1 MGSLFQEDLPVV
13 LQAATRSS
21 PHVVLEED
29 KAILKLFLTA
39 QIGAGSSLF
48 QSFLSVNV
56 VSVEA
61 RRAWEAC
68 SESVSMLPMG
78 TAPCSEPW
86 PHCRG

>member
-1 MGSLFQEDLPVV
+1 M
-13 LQAATRSS
+13 
-21 PHVVLEED
+21 VLEED

-61 RRAWEAC
+61 HRAWEVCA
-68 SESVSMLPMG
+68 ESVSMLPMG